1 MTDNN
6 KHTVSIK
13 IGTKMFARY
22 ADLPN
27 TVSHA
32 IAEFIDNA
40 LQSYRDN
47 KEHLSSIDP
56 DFRFKVTID
65 FEWDTDDN
73 KDNRAKIIKISDNAG
88 GLNFQSFQK
97 AFMTAE
103 TPDDN
108 KGLNEF
114 GMGMKT
120 ATGWLGNTWS
130 VKTTAIDE
138 SVERFYEFD
147 LQKVLDND
155 LKELPYIEIP
165 CPNQDHYTIVTISAP
180 TKNSPS
186 NKSFE
191 KIKIELASI
200 YRQSLR
206 VNEMDLYVNGEPLY
220 FDEYP
225 VLVAPFARTPDQK
238 PIYWKKDI
246 DFKFGK
252 YKATGFIAILREIN
266 NTQNGLVLLRRGR
279 VIVGAETD
287 GRYFPKSLFGSQG
300 NFRFKRLFGELE
312 LDGFEVS
319 FNKNDI
325 QDKENLEALMEAL
338 KGEIHTKEFDLYTQ
352 ADEYR
357 LDENSKVVKKLIRK
371 HDTSAKSNK
380 RPIDIF
386 TTKPEERSFFPN
398 TNENPP
404 ETSPTILGEYKD
416 RYRIKDIY
424 YTLTV
429 QYISGNGDNL
439 FWVDVSKINEQKITC
454 MVDTNH
460 IFFTH
465 FGKPT
470 DAVTAILKTLAI
482 AKFTAREVADN
493 SASDMMNYFNQYIR
507 ETKI

>member
-1 MTDNN
+1 MIDSN
-6 KHTVSIK
+6 KQTVSIE
-13 IGTKMFARY
+13 IGTTMFARY

-47 KEHLSSIDP
+47 KEQLLSIDLNYK
-56 DFRFKVTID
+56 FKVTVD
-65 FEWDTDDN
+65 FEWN
-73 KDNRAKIIKISDNAG
+73 VSDNRAKTIRISDNAG

-97 AFMTAE
+97 AFITAE
-103 TPDDN
+103 TPENN

-120 ATGWLGNTWS
+120 AAGWLGDTWS
-130 VKTTAIDE
+130 VQTTALEE
-138 SVERFYEFD
+138 SVERFYKFD
-147 LQKVLDND
+147 LHYVLDND
-155 LKELPYIEIP
+155 LKELPYTETP
-165 CPNQDHYTIVTISAP
+165 CPIQDHYTIITISSP

-186 NKSFE
+186 NKSLE
-191 KIKIELASI
+191 KIKTELASI

-206 VNEMDLYVNGEPLY
+206 ANEMDLYVCGDPLS
-220 FDEYP
+220 FEEYP
-225 VLVAPFARTPDQK
+225 ILEAPFARTPDQK
-238 PIYWKKDI
+238 SIYWKKNI
-246 DFKFGK
+246 DFKFRQ
-252 YKATGFIAILREIN
+252 YRATGFIAILREMN

-287 GRYFPKSLFGSQG
+287 GRYFPKSLFGTQG

-357 LDENSKVVKKLIRK
+357 LDENQKVVRKLVRK
-371 HDTSAKSNK
+371 HDSSAKNNK

-386 TTKPEERSFFPN
+386 TPKEQTIFSD
-398 TNENPP
+398 T
-404 ETSPTILGEYKD
+404 ETPVAKETTVIGEFKDTYK
-416 RYRIKDIY
+416 IKESY

-429 QYISGNGDNL
+429 QYVSGNGDNL
-439 FWVDVSKINEQKITC
+439 FWVDVTNKNEHEIIC

-460 IFFTH
+460 IFFKH

-470 DAVTAILKTLAI
+470 DSVTAILKTLAI

>member
-1 MTDNN
+1 MNDNI
-6 KHTVSIK
+6 KTVSIE
-13 IGTKMFARY
+13 IGSAMFARY

-47 KEHLSSIDP
+47 KEAIIADNP
-56 DFRFKVTID
+56 DYKFKVIVD
-65 FEWDTDDN
+65 INWDDESE
-73 KDNRAKIIKISDNAG
+73 KAKEIIISDNAA
-88 GLNFQSFQK
+88 GLSFNSFKK

-103 TPDDN
+103 TPEDN

-120 ATGWLGNTWS
+120 AAGWLGDKWS
-130 VKTTAIDE
+130 VRTSAIGE

-147 LQKVLDND
+147 LQYVLEND
-155 LKELPYIEIP
+155 VKELPYDEIP
-165 CPNQDHYTIVTISAP
+165 SSESSHYTIVTIEES

-186 NKSFE
+186 QKSID
-191 KIKIELASI
+191 KIKLDLASI

-206 VNEMDLYVNGEPLY
+206 ANEMDLFVDGEPLS

-225 VLVAPFARTPDQK
+225 VLEAPFAKTPNGDR
-238 PIYWKKDI
+238 IHWKKEI

-252 YKATGFIAILREIN
+252 YRAKGFIAILKDIN

-287 GRYFPKSLFGSQG
+287 GRYFPKSLFGAQG

-312 LDGFEVS
+312 LDGFDVS

-338 KGEIHTKEFDLYTQ
+338 KGEIHTREFDLYTQ
-352 ADEYR
+352 AEDYR
-357 LDENSKVVKKLIRK
+357 VDENRKIVKKLVKRHNTSTKADRK
-371 HDTSAKSNK
+371 
-380 RPIDIF
+380 PIDIF
-386 TTKPEERSFFPN
+386 TPKPVQYSLPFVEVPVVKE
-398 TNENPP
+398 
-404 ETSPTILGEYKD
+404 PTVLDGFEDTYK
-416 RYRIKDIY
+416 IKGIS
-424 YTLTV
+424 YTLSL
-429 QYISGNGDNL
+429 QYVEGTGDDL
-439 FWVDVSKINEQKITC
+439 CWVDVSNKSGHEIICKID
-454 MVDTNH
+454 VNH
-460 IFFTH
+460 IFFQH

-470 DAVTAILKTLAI
+470 DAITAILKTIAI
-482 AKFTAREVADN
+482 AKFTAKEQGNDTAGELLT
-493 SASDMMNYFNQYIR
+493 YFNQYIK
-507 ETKI
+507 ETKV

>member
-1 MTDNN
+1 MNN
-6 KHTVSIK
+6 INEQIVSIE
-13 IGTKMFARY
+13 IGTTMFARY

-40 LQSYRDN
+40 LQSYRDC
-47 KEHLSSIDP
+47 KELLLANNP
-56 DFRFKVTID
+56 DFKFKVTIN
-65 FEWDTDDN
+65 FEWNSD
-73 KDNRAKIIKISDNAG
+73 DNRAKVITISDNAG
-88 GLNFQSFQK
+88 GLNFRSFQK

-103 TPDDN
+103 TPEDN

-120 ATGWLGNTWS
+120 AAGWLGNTWS
-130 VKTTAIDE
+130 VRTTAIDE
-138 SVERFYEFD
+138 PVERFYEFN
-147 LQKVLDND
+147 LQYVLDND
-155 LKELPYIEIP
+155 VKALPYEEIQY
-165 CPNQDHYTIVTISAP
+165 PNKEHYTIVTIKSP

-186 NKSFE
+186 SRSLD
-191 KIKIELASI
+191 KIKTELASI

-206 VNEMDLYVNGEPLY
+206 ANEMDLFVNDEPLS

-225 VLVAPFARTPDQK
+225 VLEAPFVKTPNGDR
-238 PIYWKKDI
+238 IYWKKKI

-252 YKATGFIAILREIN
+252 YRAKGFIAILKDIN

-287 GRYFPKSLFGSQG
+287 ERYFPKSIFGAQG

-338 KGEIHTKEFDLYTQ
+338 KGVIHTREFDLYTQ
-352 ADEYR
+352 AENYR
-357 LDENSKVVKKLIRK
+357 VDENRKIVKKLVKR
-371 HDTSAKSNK
+371 HDTSAKIDRK
-380 RPIDIF
+380 PIDIF
-386 TTKPEERSFFPN
+386 TPKPEQGILPFVEVPVVKV
-398 TNENPP
+398 
-404 ETSPTILGEYKD
+404 PTVLDGFKDTYK
-416 RYRIKDIY
+416 IKGVS
-424 YTLTV
+424 YTLSL
-429 QYISGNGDNL
+429 QYVEGNGNDL
-439 FWVDVSKINEQKITC
+439 CWVDVTNKSAHEIICKIDVK
-454 MVDTNH
+454 H
-460 IFFTH
+460 IFFQH

-470 DAVTAILKTLAI
+470 EAITAIIKTIAI
-482 AKFTAREVADN
+482 AKFTAKEQGNDTAGELLT
-493 SASDMMNYFNQYIR
+493 YFNQYIK

>member
-1 MTDNN
+1 MNN
-6 KHTVSIK
+6 INKQMVSIE
-13 IGTKMFARY
+13 IGTTMFARY

-40 LQSYRDN
+40 LQSYRNN
-47 KEHLSSIDP
+47 KEYLLSTDP
-56 DFRFKVTID
+56 NFRFKVTVD
-65 FEWDTDDN
+65 FEWSTE
-73 KDNRAKIIKISDNAG
+73 DNRAKVITISDNAG
-88 GLNFQSFQK
+88 GLNYANFQK

-103 TPDDN
+103 TPEDN
-108 KGLNEF
+108 NGLNEF

-120 ATGWLGNTWS
+120 AAGWLGNNWS
-130 VKTTAIDE
+130 VRTSAIGED
-138 SVERFYEFD
+138 VERYYEFD
-147 LQKVLDND
+147 LQYVLDND
-155 LKELPYIEIP
+155 VKELPYEETSSLMSG
-165 CPNQDHYTIVTISAP
+165 HYTIVTIKDP
-180 TKNSPS
+180 TKNSPTQ
-186 NKSFE
+186 KSLE
-191 KIKIELASI
+191 KIKTELASI

-206 VNEMDLYVNGEPLY
+206 EDEMDLFIGPETLS

-225 VLVAPFARTPDQK
+225 VLEAPFARTPHGK
-238 PIYWKKDI
+238 IIHWKKDI

-252 YKATGFIAILREIN
+252 YRAKGFIAILREIN

-279 VIVGAETD
+279 VIMGAETD

-357 LDENSKVVKKLIRK
+357 LDENRKVVKKLVKK
-371 HDTSAKSNK
+371 HDTSAKNN
-380 RPIDIF
+380 RTTIDIF
-386 TTKPEERSFFPN
+386 APKVEQSALPIFEGAQIVTE
-398 TNENPP
+398 
-404 ETSPTILGEYKD
+404 PTVLGE
-416 RYRIKDIY
+416 IKDKYKIKDTP
-424 YTLTV
+424 YTLNV
-429 QYISGNGDNL
+429 QYVSGNGENL
-439 FWVDVSKINEQKITC
+439 FWVDVSKKTEHEIVC
-454 MVDTNH
+454 MIDTNH
-460 IFFTH
+460 IFFEH

-470 DAVTAILKTLAI
+470 EPVTVVLKTLAI
-482 AKFTAREVADN
+482 AKFTAKEIADN
-493 SASDMMNYFNQYIR
+493 SATDMLNYFNQYIK

>member
-1 MTDNN
+1 MNDIN
-6 KHTVSIK
+6 KQTVSIE
-13 IGTKMFARY
+13 IGTTMFARY

-40 LQSYRDN
+40 LQSYRDCKDLLLEN
-47 KEHLSSIDP
+47 NP
-56 DFRFKVTID
+56 DFKFRVAINFDWNT
-65 FEWDTDDN
+65 N
-73 KDNRAKIIKISDNAG
+73 DNRAKTITISDNAG
-88 GLNFQSFQK
+88 GLNFRSFQK

-103 TPDDN
+103 TPEDN

-120 ATGWLGNTWS
+120 AAGWLGNTWS
-130 VKTTAIDE
+130 VRTTAIDE
-138 SVERFYEFD
+138 PVERFYEFN
-147 LQKVLDND
+147 LQYVLDND
-155 LKELPYIEIP
+155 VKELPYKEIS
-165 CPNQDHYTIVTISAP
+165 CPNKEHYTIVTINSP

-186 NKSFE
+186 SKSLE
-191 KIKIELASI
+191 KIKTELSSI

-206 VNEMDLYVNGEPLY
+206 ANEMDLYVAGEPLS

-225 VLVAPFARTPDQK
+225 VLEAPFARTPNGDK
-238 PIYWKKDI
+238 IYWRKDI

-252 YKATGFIAILREIN
+252 YQAKGFIAILRDIN

-287 GRYFPKSLFGSQG
+287 GRYFPKSIFGSQG

-312 LDGFEVS
+312 LDRFEVS

-357 LDENSKVVKKLIRK
+357 LDENRKVVKKLIKK
-371 HDTSAKSNK
+371 HDTSVKSN
-380 RPIDIF
+380 RIPIDIF
-386 TTKPEERSFFPN
+386 TSKPMQGTLQILNVPVITE
-398 TNENPP
+398 
-404 ETSPTILGEYKD
+404 PTVLGE
-416 RYRIKDIY
+416 IKDKYKIKNTT
-424 YTLTV
+424 YTLSV
-429 QYISGNGDNL
+429 KYISDNGDDL
-439 FWVDVSKINEQKITC
+439 CWVDVSKKSEHEIIC
-454 MVDTNH
+454 MIDLKH
-460 IFFTH
+460 IFFEH

-470 DAVTAILKTLAI
+470 EAITAILKTLAI
-482 AKFTAREVADN
+482 AKFTAKEQGNDTAGELL
-493 SASDMMNYFNQYIR
+493 NYFNQYIK
-507 ETKI
+507 ETKV

>member
-1 MTDNN
+1 MTDIN
-6 KHTVSIK
+6 KHTVSIA
-13 IGTKMFARY
+13 IGTTMFARY

-47 KEHLSSIDP
+47 KERLLSIDP
-56 DFRFKVTID
+56 DFKFKVAVD
-65 FEWDTDDN
+65 FEWNAD
-73 KDNRAKIIKISDNAG
+73 DNRAKTIKISDNAG

-97 AFMTAE
+97 AFITAE
-103 TPDDN
+103 TPEDN

-120 ATGWLGNTWS
+120 AAGWLGNTWS
-130 VKTTAIDE
+130 VQTTALEE
-138 SVERFYEFD
+138 SVERFYKFD
-147 LQKVLDND
+147 LQYVLDND
-155 LKELPYIEIP
+155 LKELPYTETP
-165 CPNQDHYTIVTISAP
+165 CPIQDHYTIITISAP

-186 NKSFE
+186 CKSLE
-191 KIKIELASI
+191 KIKIELASV

-206 VNEMDLYVNGEPLY
+206 AHEMDLYVYGDPLS
-220 FDEYP
+220 FEEYP
-225 VLVAPFARTPDQK
+225 ILEAPFARTPDK
-238 PIYWKKDI
+238 KSIYWKKDI

-252 YKATGFIAILREIN
+252 YRATGFIAILREIN

-312 LDGFEVS
+312 LEGFEVS

-357 LDENSKVVKKLIRK
+357 LDENRKVVRKLIRK
-371 HDTSAKSNK
+371 HDSSAKSDK

-386 TTKPEERSFFPN
+386 TPKVKDQTIFPN
-398 TNENPP
+398 TDTPVTT
-404 ETSPTILGEYKD
+404 ETTVIGEYKD
-416 RYRIKDIY
+416 TYKIKESQ

-429 QYISGNGDNL
+429 QYVSDNGDNL
-439 FWVDVSKINEQKITC
+439 FWVDVSKKNEHEITC
-454 MVDTNH
+454 KVDTNH
-460 IFFTH
+460 IFFKH

-470 DAVTAILKTLAI
+470 DSVTAILKTLAI

>member
-1 MTDNN
+1 MNN
-6 KHTVSIK
+6 KPTVSIA
-13 IGTKMFARY
+13 IGTTMFARY

-40 LQSYRDN
+40 LQSYRNN
-47 KEHLSSIDP
+47 KDYFQSINP

-65 FEWDTDDN
+65 FDWNADDN
-73 KDNRAKIIKISDNAG
+73 RVRKITISDNAG
-88 GLNFQSFQK
+88 GLNFASFQK

-103 TPDDN
+103 TPEDN

-120 ATGWLGNTWS
+120 AAGWLGDKWS
-130 VKTTAIDE
+130 VRTSAIGE

-147 LQKVLDND
+147 LQYVLEND
-155 LKELPYIEIP
+155 VKELPYDEIYSSESS
-165 CPNQDHYTIVTISAP
+165 HYTIVTIEES

-186 NKSFE
+186 QKSID
-191 KIKIELASI
+191 KIKLELASI

-206 VNEMDLYVNGEPLY
+206 ANEMDLFVDGEPLS

-225 VLVAPFARTPDQK
+225 VLEAPFAKTPNGDR
-238 PIYWKKDI
+238 IYWKKEI

-252 YKATGFIAILREIN
+252 YRAKGFIAILKEIN

-287 GRYFPKSLFGSQG
+287 GRYFPKSLFGAQG

-338 KGEIHTKEFDLYTQ
+338 KGLIHTREFDLYTQ
-352 ADEYR
+352 AEDYR
-357 LDENSKVVKKLIRK
+357 VDENRKIVKKLVKRHNTSTKADRK
-371 HDTSAKSNK
+371 
-380 RPIDIF
+380 PIDIF
-386 TTKPEERSFFPN
+386 SPKPVQGTLPVIEVPVVKE
-398 TNENPP
+398 
-404 ETSPTILGEYKD
+404 PTVLDGFEDTYK
-416 RYRIKDIY
+416 IKGVS
-424 YTLTV
+424 YTLSL
-429 QYISGNGDNL
+429 QYVEGTGDDL
-439 FWVDVSKINEQKITC
+439 CWVDVSNKSGHEIICKID
-454 MVDTNH
+454 VNH
-460 IFFTH
+460 IFFQH

-470 DAVTAILKTLAI
+470 DAITAILKTIAI
-482 AKFTAREVADN
+482 AKFTAKEQGNDTAGELLT
-493 SASDMMNYFNQYIR
+493 YFNQYIK
-507 ETKI
+507 ETKV